1 MPRADTNPWIAS
13 VRPKFLYKNDGFC
26 SISNIHPLIKKK
38 LLHMQNS
45 VFFKNNPRVPFFNG
59 VSWCHQY
66 FIISQK
72 KLYHFDILVA
82 VGVKVQK
89 RARKSSGRN
98 GKFDTILKEKD
109 TCGICYFNFGACL
122 KADNQQ
128 CGAEDLK
135 SLKQIRV
142 ELEKLRLLCERII
155 KREKLKEN
163 RIGASLATRWW
174 RPCIRVAVYLSID
187 QGELLGEYRGVKAGG
202 QKGRGSV
209 DESGGAQ
216 LPKSNSVGY
225 KGGGLRGAPQCR
237 RRRIYRSRRKGRK
250 CKATDSRAMGLAAPW
265 YRRGGTSVET
275 SIPCSYRGRAL
286 VVKGAEE
293 AENAG
298 ANSKYQDRVEGQR
311 PRNFIRPPNNFAFS
325 TTKRMGE
332 VDYPSSLTYPAEE
345 LCISSVT
352 LRRKLMEDNMS
363 FPLSEGSVKV
373 NKDRHNSANPTPE
386 SVIGELKQHGGSK
399 FDYSTTATES
409 GWEPKGRVVA
419 KAED

>member
-1 MPRADTNPWIAS
+1 MVPQRRVFCVCASKLASDESLGHQHMGTVYHQGRSQIAGTTN
-13 VRPKFLYKNDGFC
+13 
-26 SISNIHPLIKKK
+26 
-38 LLHMQNS
+38 
-45 VFFKNNPRVPFFNG
+45 
-59 VSWCHQY
+59 
-66 FIISQK
+66 
-72 KLYHFDILVA
+72 VA
-82 VGVKVQK
+82 
-89 RARKSSGRN
+89 
-98 GKFDTILKEKD
+98 TKE
-109 TCGICYFNFGACL
+109 A
-122 KADNQQ
+122 
-128 CGAEDLK
+128 
-135 SLKQIRV
+135 
-142 ELEKLRLLCERII
+142 
-155 KREKLKEN
+155 KEN

-345 LCISSVT
+345 LCISSKELV
-352 LRRKLMEDNMS
+352 LCSHDILASRRDCVAYSVLVRSSFFPTGTSSESATTSINNRSYSGTVQRSDEITVDSTVSGKNTIRFSLNNRDFDRNTDDSSTSQLSYKWKLANRESFGGKQLPRRSTSIASRRSVED
-363 FPLSEGSVKV
+363 
-373 NKDRHNSANPTPE
+373 
-386 SVIGELKQHGGSK
+386 GEKN
-399 FDYSTTATES
+399 
-409 GWEPKGRVVA
+409 A
-419 KAED
+419 KAKKSFGKKKLRDKVEDSKHFTLWPLLKK